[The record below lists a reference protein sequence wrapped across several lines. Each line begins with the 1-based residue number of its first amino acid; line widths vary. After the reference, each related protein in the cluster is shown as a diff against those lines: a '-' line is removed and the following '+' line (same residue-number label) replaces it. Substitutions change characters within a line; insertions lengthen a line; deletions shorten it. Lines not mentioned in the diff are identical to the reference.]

1 MSKLMCLDATP
12 SFLGVFD
19 FSVAPN
25 LLFYSYVPIVVFLL
39 FLSIYIARED
49 NFSLKSKSLLFL
61 AGSFFLWVIN
71 IIIQWIA
78 VEADIVYF
86 AWQITVLLEVFI
98 PISVIYLVYVFIDNK
113 DVVFGLKFLFALI
126 ISVVAILL
134 PTKFN
139 MNGFD
144 VVNCEGLV
152 GPLTYYVYAFELLAI
167 FWILIVGFKRRRLFF
182 KEKIKNKEKLKE
194 LTLISAS
201 SVVFLLIFSL
211 SNISGELTSVY
222 SINLFGPIG
231 MVVFVSVFSYILVR
245 FKTFSV
251 KIMGTQML
259 VWGLS
264 ILIGSQFFFIRSS
277 VNFVLNGF
285 TFIVV
290 LFFGQLL
297 IESVKHEIEQKEYL
311 QALNAELKVLITQRE
326 SLVHLITHKVKGSF
340 TRSKYLFA
348 EMLAGSFGALTPELN
363 TMVKKGLESDI
374 EGIAT
379 VDLVL
384 NSANLQN
391 GNVKYDMKLVNFK
404 DIVEK
409 LVVEKKVSA
418 QSRGQEMTLEV
429 QEGDYTVLGDT
440 FWLKEVVINILEN
453 SIRYTRVGKIIV
465 SLSRKEDKILFSVK
479 DTGIGIT
486 DEDKKNLFTEGGRG
500 KDSVKIN
507 VDSTGYGLFSVK
519 LILEAHKGRIW
530 AESEGPGKGA
540 QFFVELPVG
549 EK

>member
-1 MSKLMCLDATP
+1 MCLDATP
-12 SFLGVFD
+12 GFLGIFD

-25 LLFYSYVPIVVFLL
+25 LLFYSYVPIVAFLL
-39 FLSIYIARED
+39 FLSIYIARKD
-49 NFSLKSKSLLFL
+49 NFSLKSKLLLCL
-61 AGSFFLWVIN
+61 AGSFFLWVAN
-71 IIIQWIA
+71 IIIQWTV

-86 AWQITVLLEVFI
+86 AWQITALLEILI
-98 PISVIYLVYVFIDNK
+98 PLSVVYLVYVFIDNK
-113 DVVFGLKFLFALI
+113 DIVFWLKCIFALI
-126 ISVVAILL
+126 ILTVAVLL
-134 PTKFN
+134 PTNLN
-139 MNGFD
+139 MYGFD
-144 VVNCEGLV
+144 IVYCEGLV
-152 GPLTYYVYAFELLAI
+152 GPLTYYVYVFEVFAI
-167 FWILIVGFKRRRLFF
+167 FWILGLTFRRRALYIKDKTQN
-182 KEKIKNKEKLKE
+182 KEKIKQ

-201 SVVFLLIFSL
+201 SAVFLLIFSL

-231 MVVFVSVFSYILVR
+231 MVIFVSILSYVIVK
-245 FKTFSV
+245 FKAFSV
-251 KIMGTQML
+251 KVMSAQML
-259 VWGLS
+259 VWGLA
-264 ILIGSQFFFIRSS
+264 ILIGSQFFFIKTSI
-277 VNFVLNGF
+277 NFILNSF
-285 TFIVV
+285 TFVTV

-311 QALNAELKVLITQRE
+311 QALNLELQRLIKQRE

-348 EMLAGSFGALTPELN
+348 EMLEGTFGPLAPELN
-363 TMVKKGLESDI
+363 MMVKKGLESDI

-391 GNVKYDMKLVNFK
+391 GNVKYEMKMIDFK

-409 LVVEKKVSA
+409 LVVEKRVSA
-418 QSRGQEMTLEV
+418 QGRGQEMTLEV

-440 FWLKEVVINILEN
+440 FWLKEVVINLLEN
-453 SIRYTRVGKIIV
+453 SIRYTKVGKIVV
-465 SLSRKEDKILFSVK
+465 SLSKNGSKILFSVK

-530 AESEGPGKGA
+530 AESEGPGKGS